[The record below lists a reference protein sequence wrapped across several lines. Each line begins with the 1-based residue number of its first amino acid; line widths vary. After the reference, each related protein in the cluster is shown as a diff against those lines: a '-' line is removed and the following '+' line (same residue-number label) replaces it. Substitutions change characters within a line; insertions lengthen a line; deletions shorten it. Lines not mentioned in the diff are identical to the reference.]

1 MRTVVHLAIARFALA
16 TLLFLP
22 ALAAAQDA
30 ALGRWRTIDDN
41 TGKPRSVVEVYDA
54 GNGTL
59 AARVLRVL
67 DPGKPDPACDKCN
80 GERHGKPVVGMV
92 IAWNLHHAGRRLE
105 GGSILDPDNG
115 KVYSVR
121 MTPVAGGQK
130 LEVRGYLGIALLGR
144 TQVWLRER

>member
-1 MRTVVHLAIARFALA
+1 MKPLAFPVLA
-16 TLLFLP
+16 VL
-22 ALAAAQDA
+22 LAASPVASAQHA
-30 ALGRWRTIDDN
+30 ALGRWRTVDDN
-41 TGKPRSVVEVYDA
+41 SGKPRSVVEVYEA
-54 GNGTL
+54 GDGTV

-67 DPGKPDPACDKCN
+67 DPGKPEPLCEKCT

-92 IAWNLHHAGRRLE
+92 IAWGLAPRDGRLE

-130 LEVRGYLGIALLGR
+130 LEVRGYLGLALLGR

>member
-1 MRTVVHLAIARFALA
+1 MNTFARIALA
-16 TLLFLP
+16 ALLVLP
-22 ALAAAQDA
+22 PLAAAQDS

-41 TGKPRSVVEVYDA
+41 THKPRSVVEVYDA
-54 GNGTL
+54 GNGTV

-67 DPGKPDPACDKCN
+67 DPGEPDPVCDQCK

-92 IAWNLHHAGRRLE
+92 IAWNLRPVGRRLD

-121 MTPVAGGQK
+121 MTPAADGQT
-130 LEVRGYLGIALLGR
+130 LEVRGFLGIALLGR